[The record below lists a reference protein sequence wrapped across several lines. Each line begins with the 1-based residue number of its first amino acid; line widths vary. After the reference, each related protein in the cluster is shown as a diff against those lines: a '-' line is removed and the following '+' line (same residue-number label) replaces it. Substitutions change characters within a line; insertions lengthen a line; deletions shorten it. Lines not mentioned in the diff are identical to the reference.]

1 MFMQEVEDAGV
12 FALGTFGGRVSFEQG
27 DMLEVLRQYP
37 DNHFDSCVCDPPY
50 HLHSIVKRF
59 AKTGRTEST
68 ASKSGPHSRT
78 AKGFMGKTWDGGDVA
93 FRVETWEEVWRVLKP
108 GAYIVAFSS
117 SRTFGRMSVAI
128 EDAGF
133 ITHPMFGWIFGQ
145 GFPKAHNLSKQI
157 DKEAGA
163 ERKVLAQGK
172 PVKRMIPGADQD
184 ATGSW
189 IKDNGREFIPTE
201 TEPATEAAKQWDGW
215 AYGGQ
220 STKPALEPVY
230 IGQKPFTEAT
240 GAKNVLRWGVGAV
253 NIDGCRVTDGTETGG
268 VKPGYS
274 PNLANAVDGVGMG
287 GGAHENTSG
296 RWPANLIHDGSD
308 EVLAEFPQAPG
319 QLADAST
326 NSETRS
332 AQTVYG
338 AMKRGSQEASAD
350 RTYETDGAT
359 NFAMKPGARRADSG
373 SAARFFYAAKASTAE
388 RAGSKHPTV
397 KPLSLIR
404 YLARFVTPPNGLI
417 LDPFAGSGTTGE
429 AAWLEGFRATL
440 IDLSEDTCADL
451 VSRLLR

>member
-1 MFMQEVEDAGV
+1 MFMQEAEDAEM

-59 AKTGRTEST
+59 AKTGHTEST
-68 ASKSGPHSRT
+68 ASKSGPHNRT

-93 FRVETWEEVWRVLKP
+93 FRVETWEAVWRVLKP
-108 GAYIVAFSS
+108 GAYIAAFSS

-163 ERKVLAQGK
+163 ERKVLAQVR
-172 PVKRMIPGADQD
+172 VKGGGTEHINRSNKEDHDYRPGDYQKGENVLD
-184 ATGSW
+184 V
-189 IKDNGREFIPTE
+189 

-274 PNLANAVDGVGMG
+274 PNLANAVYGVGMG

-319 QLADAST
+319 RQRATGPEFDPKTDT
-326 NSETRS
+326 NC
-332 AQTVYG
+332 YG
-338 AMKRGSQEASAD
+338 DYGR
-350 RTYETDGAT
+350 RTLHVPRDNG
-359 NFAMKPGARRADSG
+359 G

-388 RAGSKHPTV
+388 RAGSRHPTV

-429 AAWLEGFRATL
+429 AAWQEGFRATL
-440 IDLSEDTCADL
+440 IDLSEDTFADL
-451 VSRLLR
+451 VSRQLR